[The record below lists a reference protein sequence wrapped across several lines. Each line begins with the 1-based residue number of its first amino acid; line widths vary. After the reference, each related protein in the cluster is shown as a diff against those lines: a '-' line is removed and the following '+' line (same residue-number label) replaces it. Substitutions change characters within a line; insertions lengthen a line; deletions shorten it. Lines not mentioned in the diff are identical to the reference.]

1 VKRLHLVSCVWGDKY
16 LDLFLNYCIPSLL
29 APGNLPSAPG
39 RCRMMVVTRAEDKPK
54 ITDHPHWKLLGKYA
68 EQRIEVLNAEGGDWA
83 AHRYEIISVA
93 HRRAYE
99 MGFADGSAV
108 GIVCPDNVY
117 ASGYVARLLGWLDAG
132 KRLVLQFGLRAAYE
146 SLAPQLQHTNGVL
159 TIPPR
164 LMVRAALHHIHPLS
178 WACLYDNPYFTRL
191 PYLMHWNVEGQG
203 FLTRSFVATPA
214 MAVPTRETAGFS
226 ATVDFDLE
234 RHMGPISDAEIVF
247 VDDSDDLCTCELNF
261 LENFWPPYGPNRA
274 SPDVIARWAQDQF
287 TPLNWKYLQR
297 PIRWHW
303 QDIDQP
309 RWDRAQARSDAAIAA
324 INSAAGR

>member
-1 VKRLHLVSCVWGDKY
+1 VKKLLLVVCVWGDKY
-16 LDLFLNYCIPSLL
+16 TDLFLDYCIPSLC
-29 APGNLPSAPG
+29 APNNLPVG
-39 RCRMMVVTRAEDKPK
+39 RCKLLVVTRESDRDK
-54 ITDHPHWKLLGKYA
+54 IANHPHWKLAGKYA
-68 EQRIEVLNAEGGDWA
+68 EQGIEVLGIEAGDWTQ
-83 AHRYEIISVA
+83 HRYEIISVA

-99 MGFADGSAV
+99 IGFADNNAV
-108 GIVCPDNVY
+108 GIVCPDNLY
-117 ASGYVARLLGWLDAG
+117 ADGYIRQLLVHLDAG
-132 KRLVLQFGLRAAYE
+132 KRLVIQFGLRAAYE
-146 SLAPQLQHTNGVL
+146 SLAPQVRAASGVINL
-159 TIPPR
+159 SPR
-164 LMVRAALHHIHPLS
+164 LMVKAGLHHIHPLS

-234 RHMGPISDAEIVF
+234 RHMGPISDDEIVF

-261 LENFWPPYGPNRA
+261 LENFWPPYGPNKA
-274 SPDVIARWAQDQF
+274 DPSIIARWAQDQF

-303 QDIDQP
+303 QDIDKP
-309 RWDRAQARSDAAIAA
+309 RWDRAQARSDAAVAA
-324 INSAAGR
+324 INAAAGR